1 VSNEDNGSVSCYAD
15 FYNNLLYVQVK
26 LTLYQCRNSNKDNNK
41 WQLLCRMWLEG
52 MAEEAAKY
60 AIQKILQHPL
70 HAVRLYK
77 VIVITI
83 RLFVSEIYLFIYLF
97 KKG

>member
-1 VSNEDNGSVSCYAD
+1 
-15 FYNNLLYVQVK
+15 
-26 LTLYQCRNSNKDNNK
+26 
-41 WQLLCRMWLEG
+41 MWLEG